1 MKTNNKLLASY
12 FLISLLVVTSC
23 SLFDSKNKAV
33 FDVKQMDQNIRPG
46 DDFFSYA
53 NGGWIKSTTIPNDKS
68 RYGSFDIL
76 QEENNITLKA
86 IFEKA
91 LTKTEAK
98 KGSSWQ
104 KIADFYAS
112 GMDTAAINS
121 KGIAPIRE
129 DLERINSIG
138 SLNELN
144 SAISHLHTFRVFP
157 LFTINVSP
165 DRKNTSQTI
174 LYLGQGGLGLP
185 DRDYYLSDDD
195 RSKEIRKEYLE
206 HLTENFALLGF
217 NSDESKEKADVVM
230 QFEKRLAEVSLTRL
244 ERRNPNRTYNKVML
258 QEMQL
263 LCPSIDWNTY
273 FNQIGIKAPTDFVI
287 DNQIFYVELG
297 KMMVDTPIDIWKAY
311 LTWNL
316 VNRFSPYLS
325 TPFVDLQFKFYG
337 NKLSGNETNKP
348 RWERVAGAA
357 NITIGEIVGQVFVE
371 EKFPPEAKQRML
383 ELVGNLKAAF
393 KQRIS
398 QVEWMTEATKEKA
411 LEKLEVMNLKVGYPD
426 KWKDYSNLE
435 ISRDCYASNV
445 KRAMAFNFIDN
456 LSKIGKPVDKTEW
469 FMNPQTVNAYYSPT
483 LNEIVFPAAILQP
496 PFFNLEADDAINYGA
511 IGVVIGH
518 EMTHGFDDQG
528 RLFNKDG
535 NLQEWWDPIDS
546 EKFNELTKTLVDQY
560 NAFVAINDLTLD
572 GKLTLGENIADY
584 GGLTIAYYALQK
596 SFQINKKPSKIDGF
610 TPEQRFFLSY
620 ANVWKQV
627 IRDKELMRRV
637 KEDVHSPGRFRVNG
651 ALFNIPEFYE
661 AFEIKETDPLYRSP
675 EARPKIW

>member
-1 MKTNNKLLASY
+1 MKTNHKLLTSCIIF
-12 FLISLLVVTSC
+12 FLLATTSC
-23 SLFDSKNKAV
+23 SLFESKNKPV
-33 FDVKQMDQNIRPG
+33 FDTNQMDKAVRPG

-91 LTKTEAK
+91 LTETSST
-98 KGSSWQ
+98 KGSNWQ

-112 GMDTAAINS
+112 GMDTIAINNQ
-121 KGIAPIRE
+121 GIAPLQE
-129 DLERINSIG
+129 DLDKINNVSNI
-138 SLNELN
+138 NELN
-144 SAISHLHTFRVFP
+144 STISHLHTFRVFP
-157 LFTINVSP
+157 LFNMYVSP

-174 LYLGQGGLGLP
+174 LYIGQGGLGLP

-195 RSKEIRKEYLE
+195 RSKVIRKEYLE
-206 HLTENFALLGF
+206 HLAENFALLGS
-217 NSDESKEKADVVM
+217 NVEKSEELASLVM
-230 QFEKRLAEVSLTRL
+230 QFETRLAKVTQTRL
-244 ERRNPNRTYNKVML
+244 ERRNPNKTYNKVML

-263 LCPSIDWNTY
+263 LCPSIDWNAY
-273 FNQIGIKAPTDFVI
+273 FNQIDIETPADFVI
-287 DNQIFYVELG
+287 DNPIFYVELG
-297 KMMVDTPIDIWKAY
+297 KMMVDTPIEIWKAY

-325 TPFVDLQFKFYG
+325 SPFVDLQFKFYG

-348 RWERVAGAA
+348 RWERVTGAA

-371 EKFPPEAKQRML
+371 EKFPAEAKQRML

-426 KWKDYSNLE
+426 KWKDYSKLE
-435 ISRDCYASNV
+435 ISKECYALNI
-445 KRAMAFNFIDN
+445 KRAMAFNLSEN
-456 LSKIGKPVDKTEW
+456 LTKIGKPVDKEEW
-469 FMNPQTVNAYYSPT
+469 FMNPQTVNAYYIPT

-496 PFFNLEADDAINYGA
+496 PFFNIYADDAINYGA

-546 EKFNELTKTLVDQY
+546 EKFNELTKTLIDQY
-560 NAFVAINDLTLD
+560 NAFVAFNDLTLD

-584 GGLTIAYYALQK
+584 GGLTIAYHALQK
-596 SFQINKKPSKIDGF
+596 SFESNKKPNKIDGF

-661 AFEIKETDPLYRSP
+661 AFDIGENDLLYRSP
-675 EARPKIW
+675 EVRPKIW